1 MGRQDFLLAVCIGLI
16 AFSFLRLM
24 QSPSVRT
31 GDEARLDPDSKIV
44 LVSADQESFNK
55 LLKAAKANDREGWT
69 DLLVVG
75 KVLSVYPGT
84 KVQVLDSTFTMRRV
98 MILEGS
104 FAGRSG
110 WVLRKFV
117 VR

>member
-1 MGRQDFLLAVCIGLI
+1 MGRQEFLFAVCIGLI
-16 AFSFLRLM
+16 AFSVLRLM

-31 GDEARLDPDSKIV
+31 GDEAKLDPDSKIV

-55 LLKAAKANDREGWT
+55 LLKAAKANDREVGLISWT
-69 DLLVVG
+69 LV
-75 KVLSVYPGT
+75 KVLSVDPGT

>member
-1 MGRQDFLLAVCIGLI
+1 
-16 AFSFLRLM
+16 M

-55 LLKAAKANDREGWT
+55 LLKANDREGWT
-69 DLLVVG
+69 GLLVVR
-75 KVLSVYPGT
+75 KVLSVDPGT

-98 MILEGS
+98 LILEGS